1 MADDENKL
9 ESFMKQ
15 LETERDELR
24 VQLNLAKLEAREEWE
39 EMEKK
44 MEAMR
49 GRMKVVGDEAK
60 EATDDVGTAVGALG
74 DEIKEGFAR
83 IRKLL

>member
-60 EATDDVGTAVGALG
+60 EATDDVGTAVCALG

>member
-1 MADDENKL
+1 VQ
-9 ESFMKQ
+9 Q

-24 VQLNLAKLEAREEWE
+24 VKVGLAKLEARDEWAE
-39 EMEKK
+39 LEKK

-49 GRMKVVGDEAK
+49 GRVRVVGDEAR
-60 EATDDVGTAVGALG
+60 ETSGDVAAAVNMLA

-83 IRKLL
+83 IRELI

>member
-1 MADDENKL
+1 MADGENKL
-9 ESFMKQ
+9 ESLMKQ
-15 LETERDELR
+15 LETERDELKL
-24 VQLNLAKLEAREEWE
+24 QLSLAKLEAREDWE

-60 EATDDVGTAVGALG
+60 EATGDVGTAVSALG

>member
-1 MADDENKL
+1 MADGENKL
-9 ESFMKQ
+9 ESLMKQ
-15 LETERDELR
+15 LEAERDELK
-24 VQLNLAKLEAREEWE
+24 VQFSLAKLEAREDWE
-39 EMEKK
+39 EIEKK

-60 EATDDVGTAVGALG
+60 EATGDVGTAVSALG
-74 DEIKEGFAR
+74 EEIKEGFAR